1 MDSTSED
8 EEEEQD
14 EEEEE
19 EDGELTMFDLGKQK
33 IIKRKAA
40 NSKSKVK
47 LTSKNKK

>member
-14 EEEEE
+14 EEEE

-33 IIKRKAA
+33 IIKRKEA